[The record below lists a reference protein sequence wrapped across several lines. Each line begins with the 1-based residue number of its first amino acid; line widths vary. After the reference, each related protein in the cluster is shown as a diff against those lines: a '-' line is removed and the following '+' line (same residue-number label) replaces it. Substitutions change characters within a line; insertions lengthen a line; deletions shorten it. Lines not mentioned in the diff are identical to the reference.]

1 MNELFV
7 GLEAQAYDE
16 AKEEGFS
23 KDAVRLTRLL
33 DLRYPHQGY
42 TLPVPCP
49 NPVADGD
56 LVKLKSAFDDLHQ
69 QVYGQSAPK
78 EDAEIV
84 TFRVQSEIQVPRL
97 NLPAIGTGP
106 GDASAAAKG
115 KRPLFDIESNAFVDA
130 GVYDRSR
137 LHAGDRIKGPAVIE
151 QFDSTTVLLAGQV
164 ATVDATGTL
173 VIVNEA
179 A

>member
-1 MNELFV
+1 
-7 GLEAQAYDE
+7 
-16 AKEEGFS
+16 
-23 KDAVRLTRLL
+23 
-33 DLRYPHQGY
+33 
-42 TLPVPCP
+42 
-49 NPVADGD
+49 
-56 LVKLKSAFDDLHQ
+56 
-69 QVYGQSAPK
+69 
-78 EDAEIV
+78 V

-106 GDASAAAKG
+106 GGASAAAKG

-130 GVYDRSR
+130 GVHDRSR